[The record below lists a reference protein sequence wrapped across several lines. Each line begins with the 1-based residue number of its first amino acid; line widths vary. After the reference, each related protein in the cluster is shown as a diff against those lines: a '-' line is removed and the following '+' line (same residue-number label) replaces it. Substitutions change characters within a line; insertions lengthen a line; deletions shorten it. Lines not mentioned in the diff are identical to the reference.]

1 MKPASSA
8 DGARLVDERL
18 RAWGGWRAETLARTR
33 RLIHEADPE
42 ITESCQW
49 AKASNPLGVPVWQH
63 AGLVCT
69 GEAYRDKVKLTFA
82 RGAALPDPKG
92 LFNASLDGRV
102 RRAID
107 IAEGELVDATAFTAL
122 VRAAVAQNLRAG
134 S

>member
-1 MKPASSA
+1 VKSGPGSN
-8 DGARLVDERL
+8 GARLVDERL
-18 RAWGGWRAETLARTR
+18 RAWGGWRAETLTRLR

-42 ITESCQW
+42 VAEDCKWIKT
-49 AKASNPLGVPVWQH
+49 SNPLGVAAWSH

-82 RGAALPDPKG
+82 RGAALPDPQG

-107 IAEGELVDATAFTAL
+107 ISEGEVVDATAFKAL

-134 S
+134 A